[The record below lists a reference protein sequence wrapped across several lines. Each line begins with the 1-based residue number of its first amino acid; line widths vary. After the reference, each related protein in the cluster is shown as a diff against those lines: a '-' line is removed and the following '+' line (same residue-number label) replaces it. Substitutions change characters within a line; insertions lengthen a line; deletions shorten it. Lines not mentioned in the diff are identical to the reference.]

1 MQRGVS
7 TQGDIPSELAELED
21 DLSSSNFIQLLRVEK
36 FNNKTLEFGR
46 IFKDLE
52 NHCYSF
58 PLLIMNKQKVIKK
71 LIGYLTLKS
80 LKGVRC

>member
-1 MQRGVS
+1 M
-7 TQGDIPSELAELED
+7 
-21 DLSSSNFIQLLRVEK
+21 LRVEK
-36 FNNKTLEFGR
+36 FNNKTLEYGR
-46 IFKDLE
+46 IYKDLE

-80 LKGVRC
+80 LRNVRCQVMDLFVTLIKDFR